1 MPKDPDILIRQINML
16 HIIKSQSGL
25 TDAINF
31 IQPDDAVLLVED
43 AVYALFH
50 QSSPLIGLKDQK
62 DRCWVLQEDLL
73 ARGLVE
79 LANVDAQLTD
89 FKGFVYLTEQHA
101 QSITWD

>member
-25 TDAINF
+25 TDAINL

-62 DRCWVLQEDLL
+62 RSLL
-73 ARGLVE
+73 GVTGRSFG
-79 LANVDAQLTD
+79 T
-89 FKGFVYLTEQHA
+89 GFG
-101 QSITWD
+101 